1 MNINNTF
8 LFSISTQDSYL
19 CLSSSL
25 SKKKLPTLE
34 LLIQAV
40 PGPSEHIPRLSVR
53 FSTMSSRYF
62 FLNISFYLS
71 DFEQEGD

>member
-1 MNINNTF
+1 MNISSTF
-8 LFSISTQDSYL
+8 LFSIPTQDSYL
-19 CLSSSL
+19 SLSCSL

-34 LLIQAV
+34 FLIQTL
-40 PGPSEHIPRLSVR
+40 PGLSAR
-53 FSTMSSRYF
+53 FSTMSSGY